1 MNARKEAARA
11 NRLRKMTRYVIRVTW
26 QNGSQEDHEY
36 HGSKQAATTRRN
48 ARVKSGNIVS
58 GEVLDT
64 WAAGYVA
71 I

>member
-1 MNARKEAARA
+1 MTTRKEATRA

-26 QNGSQEDHEY
+26 PTGNVEDHEY
-36 HGSKQAATTRRN
+36 FGGKQRATTRRN

-64 WAAGYVA
+64 WAPGYKAV
-71 I
+71 